1 LLSIF
6 DGKMFDDWRIK
17 MLAIFGFHDVAEV
30 MCDRLVEIGSK
41 ATKEKKK
48 SYKMM
53 QKLNSK
59 AHFLIY

>member
-1 LLSIF
+1 
-6 DGKMFDDWRIK
+6 MFDDWRIK